1 MLPFDWYDTFVIE
14 EKFGFNKVTPKLFIV
29 DKIKGLLLSAIV
41 GGGLLYVIIYIYG
54 LTPTYF
60 WLLAWGVTVV
70 FSLFFGMFYAE
81 LIVPLFNRQTPLEA
95 GELRDEIEKF
105 SGKSGF
111 KINNIYVIDGSKRS
125 TKANAYFTGLGG
137 KKRIV
142 LYDTLIAQMTTDE
155 IVAVLAH
162 ETGHYK
168 HRHTMK
174 NYLIALPSNLLLFF
188 LMGLFLKSDAVAQA
202 MGGTAAS
209 FHLNVLAFAVLY
221 TPVSLLLN
229 ICSNVL
235 SRKFEYQADN
245 YAASFGYGEALVGG
259 LKKLSSTSLSNLTP
273 HPLYV
278 FFHYSH
284 PTLYRR
290 TLNLQKQKKEPVH
303 T

>member
-1 MLPFDWYDTFVIE
+1 
-14 EKFGFNKVTPKLFIV
+14 
-29 DKIKGLLLSAIV
+29 
-41 GGGLLYVIIYIYG
+41 
-54 LTPTYF
+54 
-60 WLLAWGVTVV
+60 
-70 FSLFFGMFYAE
+70 
-81 LIVPLFNRQTPLEA
+81 
-95 GELRDEIEKF
+95 
-105 SGKSGF
+105 
-111 KINNIYVIDGSKRS
+111 
-125 TKANAYFTGLGG
+125 
-137 KKRIV
+137 
-142 LYDTLIAQMTTDE
+142 
-155 IVAVLAH
+155 
-162 ETGHYK
+162 
-168 HRHTMK
+168 MK

-209 FHLNVLAFAVLY
+209 FHLNVLAFAILY

-245 YAASFGYGEALVGG
+245 YAASFGYGEALAGG

-284 PTLYRR
+284 PTLYQR
-290 TLNLQKQKKEPVH
+290 TLNLQKQKTEPVH